1 MTKEAVSPQKFFNN
15 LSCTDQTCIFFDK
28 LGVPRAPKW
37 RALIMYMRSIKDYDF
52 LTDRQK
58 GQIQQLVLD
67 VLQTRDF
74 SDQKFK
80 EIIRKQEIIIGAR
93 YNKKL
98 EAAFKATTELV
109 KEFKSLLLK
118 RSGDVQDLE
127 GVTVEAILT
136 GEEPDK
142 IINKIKNEFREVI
155 TAMRQDAENLV
166 ELSKTD
172 ALTKINNRGAFDQF
186 VEEAVNEAR
195 GQNKPLSLIIFDIDY
210 FKKFNDKYG
219 HRIGDQALIAVASI
233 LKKYVQEIKAEQSK
247 SLFPA
252 RYGGEEFVLVLP
264 DIALN
269 KAVPMA
275 EEIRRRVEDYNFVI
289 RNTRGQIVEKG
300 IKITISLGVAEL
312 LDEWES
318 SLVDNLIDAA
328 DQALYAAKESGRNK
342 VCYYT
347 FKGCRCE

>member
-1 MTKEAVSPQKFFNN
+1 MNNEISKFINN
-15 LSCTDQTCIFFDK
+15 LSCSDPTCRFLDK

-52 LTDRQK
+52 LTDKQK
-58 GQIQQLVLD
+58 EQIQQLVLE

-74 SDQKFK
+74 SDQKFQ
-80 EIIRKQEIIIGAR
+80 EIIRKQEIIISAR
-93 YNKKL
+93 YNKKI

-118 RSGDVQDLE
+118 RSGDVNNLE
-127 GVTVEAILT
+127 DVTVETILT
-136 GEEPDK
+136 GEEPEQ
-142 IINKIKNEFREVI
+142 IIRKIKNEFREIISV
-155 TAMRQDAENLV
+155 MRQDAENLV
-166 ELSKTD
+166 QLSRTD

-186 VEEAVNEAR
+186 IEKAVNEAR
-195 GQNKPLSLIIFDIDY
+195 SQNKPLSLILFDIDY

-233 LKKYVQEIKAEQSK
+233 VKKYVQEIKAQQSK

-269 KAVPMA
+269 MAVPLA
-275 EEIRRRVEDYNFVI
+275 EELRKRIEDYNFVI
-289 RNTRGQIVEKG
+289 RNTRGQIVDKS

-312 LDEWES
+312 LNEWES

-328 DQALYAAKESGRNK
+328 DQALYTAKKSGRNR

-347 FKGCRCE
+347 LKGCKCE